1 MSHPHSAKFHPQNSQ
16 SQTSAKQHTRSSSR
30 RADPRGKP
38 LTYVAQ
44 AERSSLQS
52 SSPSLSTSLQRSLT
66 LGAAS
71 KVKKALGMKKRSPN
85 GKEAN
90 GTSPKLRKPLT
101 VGELMRVQMRVSEQS
116 DSRVRRGL
124 LRISAGQ
131 LGRRIDSMVMPL
143 ELLQQFKSSD
153 FPDQHE
159 YEVWQ
164 RRNLKVLEAGL
175 LLYPHIPLDKQDAAA
190 QRLRQI
196 IRGAMEKPIETGKN
210 NEAMQIL
217 RSAVMAL
224 ACRTSNG
231 IPDTCHWADGIPLN
245 LRLYQMLLEACFDA
259 NEETSIIEEVDEV
272 MELIKKTWII
282 LGINQMLH
290 NLCFSW
296 VLFHC
301 FVITGQVEM
310 DLLLAANNQLDE
322 VAKDAKATKDP
333 VYSKIL
339 SSTLSSMLGWAEK
352 RLLAY
357 HDTFHRD
364 NIDLME
370 SIVSLG
376 VSAAKILVEDI
387 SHEYRRK
394 RREEVDVARGR
405 IDTYIRSSLRTAFA
419 QASLLIFICHVH
431 YCSTCVAAT
440 ATTLQ
445 NPRFCNGIAATAVL
459 HYTVV
464 GSHMLLQRMEKSDS
478 SRRTSRNQPKSL
490 PLLSILAKDIGELA
504 VNEKEIFSPILKR
517 WHPLAAGVAVATLHT
532 CYGNELK
539 QFISGLSELTP
550 DAVHVLRAAD
560 KLEKDLVQIAVEDSV
575 DSDDGGKGIIREM
588 PPYEAET
595 AIANMVKMWVKTRVD
610 RLKEWVDRN
619 LQQEIWNPQANKEKL
634 APSAVEVLRILDETL
649 DSYFQLP
656 IPMHPACLP
665 DLMTGLDKC
674 LLHYISKTKSGCGSR
689 TTFLPTL
696 PGLTRCTVGSKFQW
710 KKKEKLQVPHRRSQ
724 VGTTNGDGIPQ
735 LCVRMNTLHY
745 IRTEMETLEKRI
757 ITYLRNSES
766 AQAHDIA
773 NGLGKKFELSPAA
786 CIEGIQQ
793 LSEATAY
800 KVIFH
805 DLGHVLWDT
814 LYVGETASARIEPM
828 LKELEQILEM
838 IAETVHNRVRTRVI
852 TDIMRASFDGFLLVL
867 LAGGPSR
874 SFSKQDFQV
883 IEDDFRSL
891 KDLYWSNGDGLPDD
905 LIDKCSKPVREVL
918 PLFCTDTESLIDRYR
933 RLTLETYGSSAKS
946 RLPLPPTSGQ
956 WSPTESN
963 TLLRVLCHRNDE
975 AATKFLKK
983 TYNLP
988 KKLPEALWVLL
999 GWKFV
1004 EILLSKNAICVY
1016 YIYGWTTIATALSVG
1031 RDSRY
1036 IGRFLQLF
1044 LTYYSS
1050 LGHLRRLMRLKMKYS
1065 GFLRA
1070 VHLSSSRLSIHF
1082 PLGYRCSL

>member
-1 MSHPHSAKFHPQNSQ
+1 MASLFLDKGGASSSSSLSSSKRHPTISPIPDLDVPSPFGEMSSAKLSESDLRETAYEIFV
-16 SQTSAKQHTRSSSR
+16 SACRSSG
-30 RADPRGKP
+30 GKP

-159 YEVWQ
+159 YEAWQ

-217 RSAVMAL
+217 RSAVIAL

-231 IPDTCHWADGIPLN
+231 IPDACHWADGIPLN

-272 MELIKKTWII
+272 MELLKKTWIV

-339 SSTLSSMLGWAEK
+339 SSTLSSML
-352 RLLAY
+352 
-357 HDTFHRD
+357 
-364 NIDLME
+364 
-370 SIVSLG
+370 
-376 VSAAKILVEDI
+376 AKILVEDI

-394 RREEVDVARGR
+394 RREEVDVARSR

-464 GSHMLLQRMEKSDS
+464 GSHMLLQRMEKADS

-674 LLHYISKTKSGCGSR
+674 LLHYISKTKSGCGS
-689 TTFLPTL
+689 
-696 PGLTRCTVGSKFQW
+696 KFQW
-710 KKKEKLQVPHRRSQ
+710 KKKEKLQVPYRRSQ

-773 NGLGKKFELSPAA
+773 N
-786 CIEGIQQ
+786 
-793 LSEATAY
+793 
-800 KVIFH
+800 
-805 DLGHVLWDT
+805 GHVLWDT

-852 TDIMRASFDGFLLVL
+852 TDIMRASFDGFLLIL

-883 IEDDFRSL
+883 IEDDFRLL
-891 KDLYWSNGDGLPDD
+891 KDLYWSNGEGLPDD

-918 PLFCTDTESLIDRYR
+918 PLFHTDTESLIDRYR

-956 WSPTESN
+956 WSPAEPN

-1044 LTYYSS
+1044 LTYYLS
-1050 LGHLRRLMRLKMKYS
+1050 LGHLRRLMGLKMKYS

-1070 VHLSSSRLSIHF
+1070 VHWSSSTLSIHF
-1082 PLGYRCSL
+1082 PLGYRRSL